1 MNLFRSEEHLTR
13 WLHHWHA
20 AGDYVL
26 PVEDWAKVFS
36 APTFRR
42 RLDPDYLARAPEYL
56 EEYRRALQAAGT
68 PLPAPDRILSTV
80 MFTDIVD
87 STRQA
92 AEIGDSEWRAL
103 IQRHDD
109 IVHSQLQHFGGREI
123 DRTGDGFLSAF
134 DSPAR
139 AIRCAKAISAA
150 LHNIG
155 LRVRAGV
162 HSGEFEV
169 LGQHLG
175 GIAVHIGARISAL
188 AGPDEVL
195 VSQTVRDA
203 VIGSGITFDDRGIHE
218 LKGAPGQWRLYAVGS

>member
-26 PVEDWAKVFS
+26 SVGEWAKVFS

-56 EEYRRALQAAGT
+56 EEYRRALQAAGKS
-68 PLPAPDRILSTV
+68 LPAPDRILSTV
-80 MFTDIVD
+80 LFTDIVE
-87 STRQA
+87 STRQVA
-92 AEIGDSEWRAL
+92 DVGDSDWRAL
-103 IQRHDD
+103 IRRHDD
-109 IVHSQLQHFGGREI
+109 IVRSQLQHFGGREI

-139 AIRCAKAISAA
+139 AVRCAQAIGAA
-150 LHNIG
+150 TQSIG
-155 LRVRAGV
+155 LSVRAGV

-169 LGQHLG
+169 IGEHLG
-175 GIAVHIGARISAL
+175 GIAVHIGARTSAL
-188 AGPDEVL
+188 AGANEVL

-203 VIGSGITFDDRGIHE
+203 VIGSGITFDDRGTHE
-218 LKGAPGQWRLYAVGS
+218 LKGVPGQWELYAVTS

>member
-26 PVEDWAKVFS
+26 PVGEWAKVFS

-56 EEYRRALQAAGT
+56 DEYRRALQAAGKS
-68 PLPAPDRILSTV
+68 LPAPDRILSTV
-80 MFTDIVD
+80 LFTDIVE

-92 AEIGDSEWRAL
+92 AELGDSEWRAL
-103 IQRHDD
+103 IRRHDD
-109 IVHSQLQHFGGREI
+109 IVRSQLQHFGGKEI
-123 DRTGDGFLSAF
+123 ERTGDGFLSAF
-134 DSPAR
+134 ESPAR
-139 AIRCAKAISAA
+139 AIRCAQAIGAA
-150 LHNIG
+150 IQSLG

-162 HSGEFEV
+162 HSGELEV
-169 LGQHLG
+169 LGHHLG
-175 GIAVHIGARISAL
+175 GLAVHIGARITAL

-203 VIGSGITFDDRGIHE
+203 VIGSGIAFEDRGAHE
-218 LKGAPGQWRLYAVGS
+218 LKGVPGQWQLYVAAP